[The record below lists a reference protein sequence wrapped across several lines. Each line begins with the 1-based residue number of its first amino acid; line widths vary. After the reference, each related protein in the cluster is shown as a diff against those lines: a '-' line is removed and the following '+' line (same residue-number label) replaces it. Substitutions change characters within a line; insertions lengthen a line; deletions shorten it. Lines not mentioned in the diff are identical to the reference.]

1 MSEIIAKTLEG
12 EEIKLKVED
21 GYLIDCLTGG
31 QIKDSL
37 EERIVQALIS
47 FLLDNRGYRPG
58 EIKRKKRW
66 RIQIGRNR
74 TAAVEA
80 DIVIEL
86 NGFSIILIEAKAPGI
101 PLDQFKAQ
109 ALSYAKLH
117 SPPIPIVVLTN
128 DPPQLGSTWIYNTFT
143 EKLIADTLT
152 AIPTRAEAF
161 KLVRKRPPQLTNQQI
176 QEAKQRLLTF
186 IDVKEFARVFDR
198 CHNMIRTQKGMD
210 ARQRLFEMCKIILI
224 KFHEE
229 KRLRKGEEYRFSISA
244 MEDAERRL
252 GINATEFYE

>member
-1 MSEIIAKTLEG
+1 MSEIIAKKIEG

-86 NGFSIILIEAKAPGI
+86 NGFSIILIEVKAPGI
-101 PLDQFKAQ
+101 PLDQFRAQ

-128 DPPQLGSTWIYNTFT
+128 DPPQLGSAWIYNTFT
-143 EKLIADTLT
+143 EKLIANTLT
-152 AIPTRAEAF
+152 AIPSRAEAL
-161 KLVRKRPPQLTNQQI
+161 KLVRKGPPRLTNQQI
-176 QEAKQRLLTF
+176 QEAK
-186 IDVKEFARVFDR
+186 
-198 CHNMIRTQKGMD
+198 
-210 ARQRLFEMCKIILI
+210 
-224 KFHEE
+224 
-229 KRLRKGEEYRFSISA
+229 
-244 MEDAERRL
+244 
-252 GINATEFYE
+252 